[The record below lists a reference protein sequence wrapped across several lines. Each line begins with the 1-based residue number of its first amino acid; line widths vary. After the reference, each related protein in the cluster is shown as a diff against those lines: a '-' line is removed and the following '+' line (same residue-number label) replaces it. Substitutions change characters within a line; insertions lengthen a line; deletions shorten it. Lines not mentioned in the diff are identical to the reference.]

1 MKRKEPKSMLDEL
14 MPVDDLPGMALYF
27 SILRAVGGV
36 IGSEVDIAVARH
48 HSLAPRYRGDILDC
62 TTYLLALAPVSAVAA
77 LWFVPRLIALALRK
91 VRRPGYYE
99 REKARRQALAHERR
113 STRRRTTLNPVPTPE
128 ALLAQFGRIR
138 RKPREM
144 LLFGSMLED
153 LEAYV
158 DNDLVRDDDGRI
170 VGRHGGIKQW
180 LNERCPEL
188 GKRYHTVMRYKALA
202 KRFKQ
207 VIDLE
212 DPVPV
217 AYALAAAE
225 TPVEVVVGVPEGGAA
240 EMQLRCGQK
249 TNGGDTDGE
258 ATASAGAGAT
268 EMQLR
273 CGQNGRGAKT
283 DGGRCVVEAV
293 TPERF
298 DRLRGSAAVAEGCR
312 CMARIMAAAENAR
325 AFLAGGQETAKAA
338 AGCQETAKDAAGCQA
353 TSGGAGCR
361 TAKDT
366 QGKMQLRCGPEME
379 GGGRRVAETGG
390 MMTKG
395 MTKGMTKK
403 YLDEQLAFLLD
414 PGRTPAS
421 PRGSLQKRHG
431 QGRRRAAIASALA

>member
-1 MKRKEPKSMLDEL
+1 MKRKEPESLLDEL
-14 MPVDDLPGMALYF
+14 MPVDDLPGMTLYF
-27 SILRAVGGV
+27 GILRVVGEI
-36 IGSEVDIAVARH
+36 IGEMVETGIGANHFV
-48 HSLAPRYRGDILDC
+48 APRYRWFFLDL
-62 TTYLLALAPVSAVAA
+62 TTYMIALAPISAVAA

-138 RKPREM
+138 HNPREM

-180 LNERCPEL
+180 LREHCPEL

-225 TPVEVVVGVPEGGAA
+225 TPVEVIVGDPGDRVAEMQRRCGPKSNTAEAEGVASATVAEGATQ
-240 EMQLRCGQK
+240 MQLRCGPIL
-249 TNGGDTDGE
+249 T
-258 ATASAGAGAT
+258 
-268 EMQLR
+268 M
-273 CGQNGRGAKT
+273 
-283 DGGRCVVEAV
+283 DGGCVVEAV

-298 DRLRGSAAVAEGCR
+298 DLLRGSAAVAEGCR
-312 CMARIMAAAENAR
+312 RMAQIMAAGENAR
-325 AFLAGGQETAKAA
+325 AFF
-338 AGCQETAKDAAGCQA
+338 AGCQA
-353 TSGGAGCR
+353 TV
-361 TAKDT
+361 KDPVSLT
-366 QGKMQLRCGPEME
+366 
-379 GGGRRVAETGG
+379 
-390 MMTKG
+390 
-395 MTKGMTKK
+395 TKK
-403 YLDEQLAFLLD
+403 NLDERLAMLLEPD
-414 PGRTPAS
+414 RTPTS
-421 PRGSLQKRHG
+421 PPRSLPRGRSQDRG
-431 QGRRRAAIASALA
+431 VSVSALA